1 MPNKIIQIAI
11 DSPAASGAGTQA
23 KLISKFFN
31 LYYLDTGKL
40 YRILGKIYLNNKKKI
55 NYKIFEN
62 KIKNTKPFE
71 LGSKKLLRNDIG
83 MAAAYLAKD
92 KKIRK
97 FVTNYQIKISE
108 KPPKKFL
115 GVCLDGRD
123 ITYNIMP
130 NADVKFFMTANLKE
144 RSERRYKE
152 LRKLNHK
159 ITKKEVY
166 KSIKERDKSDF
177 TRKISP
183 LRRTKDSILID
194 TSYISINECF
204 TKLKKI
210 IKKKLNK

>member
-1 MPNKIIQIAI
+1 M
-11 DSPAASGAGTQA
+11 
-23 KLISKFFN
+23 
-31 LYYLDTGKL
+31 
-40 YRILGKIYLNNKKKI
+40 
-55 NYKIFEN
+55 
-62 KIKNTKPFE
+62 
-71 LGSKKLLRNDIG
+71 GSKKLLRNDIG